1 MIARHQI
8 LRAPNRFIKVI
19 HSAWQDNGIT
29 ASKGSIASQRSNPD
43 SSSFA
48 TETGTRGGRTGGVAY
63 EPDLHRR
70 ILQPLMVPGGR
81 FPRGVREW
89 AAA

>member
-19 HSAWQDNGIT
+19 HSTLQDNGIT
-29 ASKGSIASQRSNPD
+29 ASKGSIASQKSNPD

-48 TETGTRGGRTGGVAY
+48 TETGTRGGTGDVAY
-63 EPDLHRR
+63 EAEDHRQV
-70 ILQPLMVPGGR
+70 LQPMTLSGRRFYWGGR
-81 FPRGVREW
+81 EC
-89 AAA
+89 AAV